1 MHIGAFTRTETDTQT
16 LTDTMATVPNG
27 IGVAGQHEDLRT
39 IPFLSVSD
47 SVSVN
52 APLKKKY

>member
-1 MHIGAFTRTETDTQT
+1 MHSGAFIRTETDTQT
-16 LTDTMATVPNG
+16 VTDTMATVPNG
-27 IGVAGQHEDLRT
+27 IGVAGQHEDLHK
-39 IPFLSVSD
+39 IPFLSISV